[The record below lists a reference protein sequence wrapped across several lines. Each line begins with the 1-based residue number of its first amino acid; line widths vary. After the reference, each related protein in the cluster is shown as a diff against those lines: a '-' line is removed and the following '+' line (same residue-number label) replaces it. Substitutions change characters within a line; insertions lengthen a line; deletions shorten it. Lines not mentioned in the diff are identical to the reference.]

1 MSTTLPGSV
10 AGCGGNP
17 ASSGS
22 KTKRRVRI
30 STSGSSPS
38 LGAGELRDGAVRFAN
53 RVPMIHRTGQI
64 GVRERNAA
72 MRSVA
77 QHVARGRP
85 AVRPKEETRLRI
97 HVGMT
102 PAVENDAGDIA
113 PRIEA
118 AGGKHVAELGAK
130 GALVARER
138 CAQELRATA
147 AALLADRHT
156 GLREQNLD
164 RQHRRRIRRH
174 YGTETADGCL
184 LARSEEHTSELQSHS
199 FISYAV

>member
-10 AGCGGNP
+10 AGCGGKP

-22 KTKRRVRI
+22 KSRRRVRI

-38 LGAGELRDGAVRFAN
+38 LCAGELRDGAIRLAN
-53 RVPMIHRTGQI
+53 RVPMIHRPGQI
-64 GVRERNAA
+64 SVRECDAA

-77 QHVARGRP
+77 QHVARGRS
-85 AVRPKEETRLRI
+85 AVHPKEESRLRI
-97 HVGMT
+97 HVCMSPG
-102 PAVENDAGDIA
+102 VENEAGDIA

-138 CAQELRATA
+138 P
-147 AALLADRHT
+147 
-156 GLREQNLD
+156 
-164 RQHRRRIRRH
+164 
-174 YGTETADGCL
+174 
-184 LARSEEHTSELQSHS
+184 RSEERRGGKESRSRW
-199 FISYAV
+199 